1 MSKTRCLGLVGGL
14 GVGAAVHYYQSL
26 AEAHQKHDRMMDIV
40 ITHADVSR
48 VYEYVQ
54 AADREGLAD
63 YLIGFI
69 SRMHAAGAEIA
80 VIPAVTPHFCIR
92 ELVSRSPIPVI
103 NLFESLNEE
112 LSKRS
117 VRRVAVF
124 GTRFVVESALFGF
137 LDQVQIVSPRP
148 EEVNE
153 IHQIY
158 TKLAQEGKG
167 SEEQHRRLT
176 GLAHTLCTR
185 DEVDAIL
192 LAGTDLALVFN
203 QSNTDFPHVDCAEVH
218 IQAIFKQ
225 LFFAL
230 GNLFSP

>member
-14 GVGAAVHYYQSL
+14 GVGATIHYYQAL
-26 AEAHQKHDRMMDIV
+26 AEAHQKHHRTMDIV
-40 ITHADVSR
+40 ITHAEVSR
-48 VYEYVQ
+48 VYDRVQ
-54 AADREGLAD
+54 ASDRVGLAD

-69 SRMHAAGAEIA
+69 SRMHAAGAEVA
-80 VIPAVTPHFCIR
+80 AIPAVTPHFCIR

-112 LSKRS
+112 LSKRN

-124 GTRFVVESALFGF
+124 GTRFVVDSALFGF

-148 EEVNE
+148 EEVDE

-167 SEEQHRRLT
+167 SDEQHRKLT
-176 GLAHTLCTR
+176 DLAHTLCTR

-203 QSNTDFPHVDCAEVH
+203 KSNTHFPHVDCAGVH
-218 IQAIFKQ
+218 IRAIFEQ
-225 LFFAL
+225 V
-230 GNLFSP
+230 S

>member
-26 AEAHQKHDRMMDIV
+26 AEAHQKHDRTMDIV
-40 ITHADVSR
+40 ITHAEVSR

-69 SRMHAAGAEIA
+69 NRMHAAGAEVA
-80 VIPAVTPHFCIR
+80 AIPAVTPHFCIR

-103 NLFESLNEE
+103 NLFESVNEE
-112 LSKRS
+112 LSKRD

-137 LDQVQIVSPRP
+137 LDQVQIVSPQP

-158 TKLAQEGKG
+158 TKLAQDGKG

-176 GLAHTLCTR
+176 DLAHTLCTR

-192 LAGTDLALVFN
+192 LAGTDLALLFKE
-203 QSNTDFPHVDCAEVH
+203 SNTDFPHVDCAEMH
-218 IQAIFKQ
+218 IRAIFRQ
-225 LFFAL
+225 LF
-230 GNLFSP
+230 

>member
-26 AEAHQKHDRMMDIV
+26 AEAHQKHDRTMDIV
-40 ITHADVSR
+40 ITHAEVSR

-69 SRMHAAGAEIA
+69 SRMHAAGAEVA
-80 VIPAVTPHFCIR
+80 AIPAVTPHFCIR

-103 NLFESLNEE
+103 NLFESVNEE
-112 LSKRS
+112 LSKRD

-137 LDQVQIVSPRP
+137 LDQVQIVSPQP

-158 TKLAQEGKG
+158 TKLAQDGKG
-167 SEEQHRRLT
+167 SEEQHTRLT
-176 GLAHTLCTR
+176 DLAHTLCTR
-185 DEVDAIL
+185 DEVEAIL
-192 LAGTDLALVFN
+192 LAGTDLALLFN
-203 QSNTDFPHVDCAEVH
+203 ESNTDFPHVDCAEMH
-218 IQAIFKQ
+218 IRAIFRQ
-225 LFFAL
+225 LF
-230 GNLFSP
+230 

>member
-14 GVGAAVHYYQSL
+14 GVGAAVHYYQLL
-26 AEAHQKHDRMMDIV
+26 AEAHQKHDRTMDIV
-40 ITHADVSR
+40 ITHAEVSR

-69 SRMHAAGAEIA
+69 NRMHAAGAEVA
-80 VIPAVTPHFCIR
+80 AIPAVTPHFCIR

-103 NLFESLNEE
+103 NLFESVNEE
-112 LSKRS
+112 LSKRD

-137 LDQVQIVSPRP
+137 LDQVQIVSPQP

-158 TKLAQEGKG
+158 TKLAQDGKG
-167 SEEQHRRLT
+167 SEEQHTRLT
-176 GLAHTLCTR
+176 DLAHTLCTR

-218 IQAIFKQ
+218 IRAIFKQ
-225 LFFAL
+225 LF
-230 GNLFSP
+230 

>member
-1 MSKTRCLGLVGGL
+1 
-14 GVGAAVHYYQSL
+14 
-26 AEAHQKHDRMMDIV
+26 MDIV
-40 ITHADVSR
+40 ITHAEVSR

-69 SRMHAAGAEIA
+69 NRMHAAGAEVA
-80 VIPAVTPHFCIR
+80 AIPAVTPHFCIR

-103 NLFESLNEE
+103 NLFESVNEE
-112 LSKRS
+112 LSKRD

-137 LDQVQIVSPRP
+137 LDQVQIVSPQP

-158 TKLAQEGKG
+158 TKLAQDGKG
-167 SEEQHRRLT
+167 SEEQHTRLT
-176 GLAHTLCTR
+176 DLAHTLCTR
-185 DEVDAIL
+185 DEVEAIL
-192 LAGTDLALVFN
+192 LAGTDLALLFN
-203 QSNTDFPHVDCAEVH
+203 ESNTDFPHVDCAEMH
-218 IQAIFKQ
+218 IRAIFRQ
-225 LFFAL
+225 LF
-230 GNLFSP
+230 

>member
-14 GVGAAVHYYQSL
+14 GVGATIHYYQSL
-26 AEAHQKHDRMMDIV
+26 AEAHQKHNRTMDIV
-40 ITHADVSR
+40 ITHAEVSR
-48 VYEYVQ
+48 VYDFVQ
-54 AADREGLAD
+54 AGDREGLAD

-69 SRMHAAGAEIA
+69 SRMHAAGAEVA
-80 VIPAVTPHFCIR
+80 AIPAVTPHFCIR
-92 ELVSRSPIPVI
+92 ELVPRSPIPVV
-103 NLFESLNEE
+103 NLFESLSEE

-124 GTRFVVESALFGF
+124 GTRFVIESALFGF

-158 TKLAQEGKG
+158 SKLAQEGKG
-167 SEEQHRRLT
+167 SEEQYERLT
-176 GLAHTLCTR
+176 DLAHTLCTR
-185 DEVDAIL
+185 DEVEAIL

-203 QSNTDFPHVDCAEVH
+203 KSNTHFPHVDCAEVH
-218 IQAIFKQ
+218 IRAIFKH
-225 LFFAL
+225 L
-230 GNLFSP
+230 S

>member
-1 MSKTRCLGLVGGL
+1 MKKTRCLGLVGGL
-14 GVGAAVHYYQSL
+14 GVGATIRYYQSL
-26 AEAHQKHDRMMDIV
+26 AEAHQKHDRTMDIV
-40 ITHADVSR
+40 ITHAEVSR

-54 AADREGLAD
+54 AGDREGLAD

-69 SRMHAAGAEIA
+69 SRMQVAGAEVA
-80 VIPAVTPHFCIR
+80 AIPAVTPHFCIR

-112 LSKRS
+112 LSARS

-124 GTRFVVESALFGF
+124 GTRFVIESAMFGF
-137 LDQVQIVSPRP
+137 LDQVQIVTPRP

-158 TKLAQEGKG
+158 TKLAQYGKG
-167 SEEQHRRLT
+167 SEEQHGRLT
-176 GLAHTLCTR
+176 DLAQTLCSR
-185 DEVDAIL
+185 DKVDAIL

-203 QSNTDFPHVDCAEVH
+203 ESNTDFPHVDCAGVH
-218 IQAIFKQ
+218 IRAIFQQ
-225 LFFAL
+225 L
-230 GNLFSP
+230 S